1 MSNGRTVSALSHLV
15 AIMALPFNV
24 TIVIPALL
32 LYFFNYRTG
41 WGLIPFVK
49 VLVVTAGIIIIVAG
63 FIILVATIKQFATQ
77 GKGTL
82 APWNPP
88 KRLVVD
94 GPYRY
99 SRNPMISGVSLI
111 LLGEVLVFG
120 SIPLLIWFLY
130 FTITNNIYIVKKEE
144 PFLED
149 KFGIEYLEYKHNV
162 PRIIPRR
169 KPWIPDRNINRSD

>member
-1 MSNGRTVSALSHLV
+1 MCNDKPASIHSHLT
-15 AIMALPFNV
+15 AILALPFNV

-32 LYFFNYRTG
+32 LYFASYRIG
-41 WGLIPFVK
+41 WGLGPYISI
-49 VLVVTAGIIIIVAG
+49 LVIIAGIIIIAAG
-63 FIILVATIKQFATQ
+63 LYLLVATIKQFATQ

-88 KRLVVD
+88 KRLVVE

-99 SRNPMISGVSLI
+99 SRNPMISGVSII
-111 LLGEVLVFG
+111 LFGEVLIFG

-130 FTITNNIYIVKKEE
+130 FTLTNNIYIVKREE

-149 KFGIEYLEYKHNV
+149 KFGDEYLEYKRNV
-162 PRIIPRR
+162 PRIVPRR
-169 KPWIPDRNINRSD
+169 KPWISDRHINRSD